1 MCIRDRHCSHDVQF
15 EFPDWKSYLESVM
28 CKTLIEMH
36 HLKITFNENDVEDM
50 FSKIIGMRFSTI
62 AMVEKWIFEKLQ
74 ATKKSLPNFV
84 LQESEIN
91 DEILFGDAD
100 VDFVLDGTFGKGVF
114 KKHYSDFSISYL
126 KTNDHQMFIT
136 DAHWN

>member
-1 MCIRDRHCSHDVQF
+1 
-15 EFPDWKSYLESVM
+15 M

-74 ATKKSLPNFV
+74 ATKKVCQILCSRNQRLMMKFY
-84 LQESEIN
+84 SEM
-91 DEILFGDAD
+91 L
-100 VDFVLDGTFGKGVF
+100 
-114 KKHYSDFSISYL
+114 
-126 KTNDHQMFIT
+126 M
-136 DAHWN
+136 

>member
-1 MCIRDRHCSHDVQF
+1 
-15 EFPDWKSYLESVM
+15 M

-100 VDFVLDGTFGKGVF
+100 VDLCLMELSERVF
-114 KKHYSDFSISYL
+114 L
-126 KTNDHQMFIT
+126 KNIIQIFPSHI
-136 DAHWN
+136 

>member
-1 MCIRDRHCSHDVQF
+1 
-15 EFPDWKSYLESVM
+15 M

-62 AMVEKWIFEKLQ
+62 AMVEKWILKNYRLQ
-74 ATKKSLPNFV
+74 KSLPNFV

-114 KKHYSDFSISYL
+114 KNIIQIFPSHI
-126 KTNDHQMFIT
+126 
-136 DAHWN
+136 

>member
-1 MCIRDRHCSHDVQF
+1 
-15 EFPDWKSYLESVM
+15 
-28 CKTLIEMH
+28 
-36 HLKITFNENDVEDM
+36 
-50 FSKIIGMRFSTI
+50 MRFSAI

>member
-1 MCIRDRHCSHDVQF
+1 
-15 EFPDWKSYLESVM
+15 
-28 CKTLIEMH
+28 MH